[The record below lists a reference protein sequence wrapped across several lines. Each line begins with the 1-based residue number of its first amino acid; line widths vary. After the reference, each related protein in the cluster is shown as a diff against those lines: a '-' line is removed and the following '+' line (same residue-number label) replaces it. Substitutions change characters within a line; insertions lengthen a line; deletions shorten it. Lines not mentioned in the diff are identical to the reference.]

1 VFIMDKKKARGYGGI
16 EPFSRIRKE
25 LVKEVRGRP
34 RPHACP
40 RLCELGSAEVRFP
53 EQGMP
58 NV

>member
-1 VFIMDKKKARGYGGI
+1 MDKKKARGYGGI